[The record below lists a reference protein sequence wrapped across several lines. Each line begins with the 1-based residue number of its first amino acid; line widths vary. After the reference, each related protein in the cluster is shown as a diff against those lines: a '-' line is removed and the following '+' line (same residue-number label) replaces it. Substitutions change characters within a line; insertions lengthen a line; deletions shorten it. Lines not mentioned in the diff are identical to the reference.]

1 MMGMT
6 IMLGPTLIRIMMIGN
21 YDSDE
26 HGDERDDYIMMPA
39 RVVLYIDVVCPNLF
53 CAFFCADLCLVRRSI
68 VLCMCCVGVVLGRGG
83 GGVLF

>member
-26 HGDERDDYIMMPA
+26 HGDERDDYTMMLLCNEL
-39 RVVLYIDVVCPNLF
+39 RKHL
-53 CAFFCADLCLVRRSI
+53 DLKPTSWKLPTR
-68 VLCMCCVGVVLGRGG
+68 
-83 GGVLF
+83 

>member
-26 HGDERDDYIMMPA
+26 HGDERDDYIMILA
-39 RVVLYIDVVCPNLF
+39 RVVLCNELGKHL
-53 CAFFCADLCLVRRSI
+53 DLKPTSWKLPTR
-68 VLCMCCVGVVLGRGG
+68 
-83 GGVLF
+83 